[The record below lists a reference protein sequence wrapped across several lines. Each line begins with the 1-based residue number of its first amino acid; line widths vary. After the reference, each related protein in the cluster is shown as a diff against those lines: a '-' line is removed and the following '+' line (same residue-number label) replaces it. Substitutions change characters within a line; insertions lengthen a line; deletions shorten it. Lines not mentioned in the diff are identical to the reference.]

1 MNVVLLFIEISKD
14 ISLLVDKSKNLLFG
28 FKTDVF
34 KLDINF
40 SSKSNNNK
48 IFLFSLVSNNL
59 QFSIVDKNSSLNL
72 HIVVFHTS
80 LHTSFSE
87 ELFEFHLHK

>member
-1 MNVVLLFIEISKD
+1 MLLFNEESNKD
-14 ISLLVDKSKNLLFG
+14 ISLFDESKNFLLG

-34 KLDINF
+34 KLVINF
-40 SSKSNNNK
+40 SSLSNNNN
-48 IFLFSLVSNNL
+48 IFLFSLLSNNL
-59 QFSIVDKNSSLNL
+59 QFSIVDMNSSLNF

-87 ELFEFHLHK
+87 ELFELHRHNN